1 MIPLRAVSATRRV
14 VSAAN
19 EAIALWARYQRR
31 LRPYVRIKMRGTRN
45 TVTKPATPNLIAC
58 NSNEAG
64 G

>member
-1 MIPLRAVSATRRV
+1 MIPLRAVAATRRA

-19 EAIALWARYQRR
+19 EAIATWARYRRR

-45 TVTKPATPNLIAC
+45 TVTKPATKNLIAC

-64 G
+64 R